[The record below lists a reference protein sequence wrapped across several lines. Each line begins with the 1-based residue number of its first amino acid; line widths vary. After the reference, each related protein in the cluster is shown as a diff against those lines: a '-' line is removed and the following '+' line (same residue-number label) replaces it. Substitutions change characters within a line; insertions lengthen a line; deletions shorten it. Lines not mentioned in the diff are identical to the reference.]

1 MMSRTACCFLSI
13 DASHHHCQETFIP
26 TFHTVRSTNVRHKSK
41 SIRHIDGAS
50 SFHRRCKHTKRTRSS
65 YHWSLKTQL
74 DDDSSPSR
82 KRRRRN
88 RARDANLNND
98 RDNITDTIASI
109 LFQPVSIPLSNIIG
123 SDKQRQRLPAIYPL
137 SLIATFAILPPITSA
152 MVAIF
157 FGVYLALLLPLLDES
172 DDISLDENDDEQDFD
187 EINMSS
193 AAPAVAYLGAVASA
207 ALLSPQGLIASSE
220 NDGGLSLSSV
230 PYLLA
235 SLLVGLVGFVL
246 FSGVNETATDKRKWE
261 REEIEA
267 LPERKERS
275 VMKQWDDEL
284 KEKDDGLN

>member
-1 MMSRTACCFLSI
+1 
-13 DASHHHCQETFIP
+13 
-26 TFHTVRSTNVRHKSK
+26 
-41 SIRHIDGAS
+41 
-50 SFHRRCKHTKRTRSS
+50 
-65 YHWSLKTQL
+65 
-74 DDDSSPSR
+74 
-82 KRRRRN
+82 
-88 RARDANLNND
+88 
-98 RDNITDTIASI
+98 
-109 LFQPVSIPLSNIIG
+109 
-123 SDKQRQRLPAIYPL
+123 
-137 SLIATFAILPPITSA
+137 